1 MHAYGQ
7 LPTTSSRSSMLSITT
22 QSALFVQHGCSAPGR
37 YASCSHHQQQS
48 MNCVY
53 FRSWMTTSLST
64 PSNKSCLHSGLQQK
78 MSPDRVDP
86 AKWWKNHADE
96 LPSWSSAA
104 AKVLLVQPSSA
115 AAERVF
121 SLLQQAFQ
129 HQQDQALED
138 YVEASI
144 MVQYNEGRRPTDGLA
159 FKASTS

>member
-1 MHAYGQ
+1 MQCRLFPFLDDNVTVNALKQ
-7 LPTTSSRSSMLSITT
+7 ELP
-22 QSALFVQHGCSAPGR
+22 A
-37 YASCSHHQQQS
+37 
-48 MNCVY
+48 
-53 FRSWMTTSLST
+53 FRAAAEDVT
-64 PSNKSCLHSGLQQK
+64 G
-78 MSPDRVDP
+78 VDP

-138 YVEASI
+138 YCKTYVEASI
-144 MVQYNEGRRPTDGLA
+144 MVQYNGRKKT
-159 FKASTS
+159 